1 MCGHCGC
8 GSGDGPAVYVPGTGP
23 EAERHRPGAERAGH
37 AHDHDHHHHPH
48 PPATADGAVV
58 SEQQL
63 EARILA
69 ANDRLAAR
77 NRAFF
82 AGREMLVVN
91 LLGGPG
97 AGKTTLLEALIPR
110 LRDHVAVAVIEGDQ
124 ATDHDGARIRATG
137 APVVQVNTG
146 TGCHLDA
153 SMVATAVARLAPPPG
168 SWLIIE
174 NVGNLVC
181 PALFDLGETV
191 RLVLASPT
199 EGEDKPLKYPHIFRS
214 ADLVL
219 LGKADLLPH
228 LAFDRNAFARALE
241 AVAPDGRWLA
251 VSARDGTGL
260 DELIGW
266 LGERHRGIRAEAAR
280 LLTAGELVR

>member
-8 GSGDGPAVYVPGTGP
+8 GEGEAVI
-23 EAERHRPGAERAGH
+23 RRPGAGVGEEDRPSH
-37 AHDHDHHHHPH
+37 HPHPHHHHPH
-48 PPATADGAVV
+48 PPEHRHVANASDGT
-58 SEQQL
+58 SGPEERL

-69 ANDRLAAR
+69 ENDRLAAR

-82 AGREMLVVN
+82 AGREILAVN

-97 AGKTTLLEALIPR
+97 AGKTTLLEALVPR
-110 LRDHVAVAVIEGDQ
+110 LGPRVPVFVVEGDQ
-124 ATDHDGARIRATG
+124 ATDRDGARIRAAG

-153 SMVATAVARLAPPPG
+153 AMVARAVAELAPTAG
-168 SWLIIE
+168 SWLMIE

-181 PALFDLGETV
+181 PALFDLGESV

-219 LGKADLLPH
+219 LAKADLLGP
-228 LAFDRNAFARALE
+228 LGFDRDAFAAALD
-241 AVAPDGRWLA
+241 AVAPGCPWMEICA
-251 VSARDGTGL
+251 PDGTGL
-260 DELIGW
+260 EGLIGW
-266 LGERHRGIRAEAAR
+266 LEERHRRIRARAPR
-280 LLTAGELVR
+280 VLLDGEVGR